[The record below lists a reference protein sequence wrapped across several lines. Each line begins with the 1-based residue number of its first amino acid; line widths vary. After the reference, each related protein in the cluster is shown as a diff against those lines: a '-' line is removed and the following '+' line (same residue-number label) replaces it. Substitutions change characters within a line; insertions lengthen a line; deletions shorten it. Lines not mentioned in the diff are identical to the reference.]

1 MSLMFAR
8 SVAAMVNT
16 GLWVPAHSA
25 ANLLE
30 SSPCHAS
37 ASCEASPSI
46 LFISVV
52 ISSDSPCR
60 MRAWASTT
68 SGFMPSHELPPP
80 LLLICFPFEGR
91 AHIGHTRSYVLCWAL
106 SMGSTPLVRQGHL
119 EHLGVT
125 ALHKEPATVGHVRAV
140 ECREAGAE
148 DRLPLD
154 PLRLQCQARPRGLH
168 QARQPEAGAEEH
180 GLALGHDE
188 MVVVDTGLDQTR
200 QARLRRGTC
209 QVIHAFDDHR

>member
-37 ASCEASPSI
+37 ASCEVSPSI
-46 LFISVV
+46 LFIRAAT
-52 ISSDSPCR
+52 SSDSPRR

-80 LLLICFPFEGR
+80 LLFMSLLSLR
-91 AHIGHTRSYVLCWAL
+91 RTRPHRTQRKLCVRSCAVDGEH
-106 SMGSTPLVRQGHL
+106 SPRPTGSSAGSSRHRHL
-119 EHLGVT
+119 EHLRAA
-125 ALHKEPATVGHVRAV
+125 ALHEEPAT
-140 ECREAGAE
+140 
-148 DRLPLD
+148 
-154 PLRLQCQARPRGLH
+154 
-168 QARQPEAGAEEH
+168 
-180 GLALGHDE
+180 LGYVCPGE
-188 MVVVDTGLDQTR
+188 
-200 QARLRRGTC
+200 
-209 QVIHAFDDHR
+209 